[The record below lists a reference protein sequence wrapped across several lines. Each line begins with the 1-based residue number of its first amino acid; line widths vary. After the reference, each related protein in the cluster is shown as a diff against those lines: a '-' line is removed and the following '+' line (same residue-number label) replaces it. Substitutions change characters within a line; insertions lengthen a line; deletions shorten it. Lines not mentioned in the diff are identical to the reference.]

1 MITLLS
7 SRMPVAGARRRRAH
21 ARVSGGAVAT
31 FCGVLAFA
39 SPESLSAQGPSRQP
53 AEPAR
58 VTLIVP
64 DRVWDGTDAPP
75 HDGWAVLVRGDR
87 IDAVGPRGQVTAP
100 AGAETVNLPGT
111 TLIPGLIEAHSHVL
125 LHPYNET
132 PWDDQVLHESDA
144 LRIAR
149 AVNHLRATLLAG
161 FTTIRD
167 LGTEG
172 ASYADVGLKQAV
184 SQGIIPG
191 PRMIVVTRAIVAT
204 GSYGPKGF
212 DVETIDDYPQGAE
225 EADGPDGVAHV
236 VRDQIKHGAD
246 WIKIYADYRWGPN
259 GETRP
264 TFTEEEW
271 KVIVDVA
278 RTSGRPVA
286 AHASTVEGMRRA
298 IMAGV
303 ESIEHGDA
311 GTPEIFRLMKEHGT
325 YYCPTVAAGDAI
337 LQYRGWKHGDPE
349 PPSIKQKRAS
359 FKAALDAGVAICN
372 GSDVGVFTHGD
383 NARELEL
390 MVDYGL
396 TPIKALQAAT
406 TTNARMLHMED
417 RIGGV
422 RPGLFADLVAVSGD
436 PTRDVSAVRKVQ
448 FVMKNGVVYRGM
460 GAKE

>member
-1 MITLLS
+1 
-7 SRMPVAGARRRRAH
+7 
-21 ARVSGGAVAT
+21 
-31 FCGVLAFA
+31 
-39 SPESLSAQGPSRQP
+39 
-53 AEPAR
+53 
-58 VTLIVP
+58 
-64 DRVWDGTDAPP
+64 
-75 HDGWAVLVRGDR
+75 
-87 IDAVGPRGQVTAP
+87 
-100 AGAETVNLPGT
+100 
-111 TLIPGLIEAHSHVL
+111 
-125 LHPYNET
+125 
-132 PWDDQVLHESDA
+132 
-144 LRIAR
+144 
-149 AVNHLRATLLAG
+149 
-161 FTTIRD
+161 
-167 LGTEG
+167 
-172 ASYADVGLKQAV
+172 
-184 SQGIIPG
+184 
-191 PRMIVVTRAIVAT
+191 
-204 GSYGPKGF
+204 
-212 DVETIDDYPQGAE
+212 
-225 EADGPDGVAHV
+225 

-278 RTSGRPVA
+278 RTSGRPVT

-311 GTPEIFRLMKEHGT
+311 GTPEIFKLMKDHGT
-325 YYCPTVAAGDAI
+325 YFCPTVAAGDAI

-359 FKAALDAGVAICN
+359 FKAALDAGVLICN

-417 RIGGV
+417 RIGAV
-422 RPGLFADLVAVSGD
+422 RPGLYADLVAVSGD
-436 PTRDVSAVRKVQ
+436 PTRDISATRKVQ